1 MPIVAGFRPFCDA
14 VATSWRT
21 SAYALRRRP
30 VRTVVM
36 WLSML
41 VMMAMPSLQVWLIGW
56 ACGPDGLGM
65 GSGLGVGRFAVI
77 LAVLTVGAV
86 LMSVSS
92 SLRRTCVTCC
102 RSH

>member
-77 LAVLTVGAV
+77 LAVLTVEHA
-86 LMSVSS
+86 
-92 SLRRTCVTCC
+92 
-102 RSH
+102 